1 MAVEPFLPIEQVQL
15 YCRFCQKTFPA
26 QLDRS
31 IAGNGRTVDKDATF
45 EYSCSKCGKSFCY
58 SGHDLLEQKIATE
71 GTSVIRDY
79 SPKDQYLIG
88 EELSHKK
95 FKDTGFIV
103 GKDRGTPSRILV
115 QFKKHGFV
123 RLVEKI

>member
-1 MAVEPFLPIEQVQL
+1 MAAESFLPIEQVQL
-15 YCRFCQKTFPA
+15 YCRFCLKTQPA

-31 IAGNGRTVDKDATF
+31 IAGNGRTVDRDATF
-45 EYSCSKCGKSFCY
+45 EYCCSKCAKTFCY
-58 SGHDLLEQKIATE
+58 SGNDLLEQKKVTE
-71 GTSVIRDY
+71 GNLEKREY

-88 EELSHKK
+88 EEITHAK
-95 FKDTGFIV
+95 FKDTGLIV

-115 QFKKHGFV
+115 QFKKHGFT